1 MKIGDKIMCVKDVI
15 NDVSGVIYEANI
27 IYLIDNIKEHFI
39 MSDEPV
45 IYYYILRNVES
56 NDDYTTTRFKH
67 GYWMHDNYEYDKNNY
82 IFSYFKTLGEY
93 REDRINKILE

>member
-1 MKIGDKIMCVKDVI
+1 MIKIGDKIICVKDVI
-15 NDVSGVIYEANI
+15 NDISGLIYKANN
-27 IYLIDNIKEHFI
+27 IYLIDDIKEQFI

-56 NDDYTTTRFKH
+56 NN
-67 GYWMHDNYEYDKNNY
+67 GYWMHNNYEYDKNNY
-82 IFSYFKTLGEY
+82 IFSYFKTLADY